1 MAYGM
6 NLNSD
11 SEARVV
17 ELQNHIELLEEQVQT
32 LRQTV
37 PGIKLLEEH
46 VQKLRQ
52 TVYGMDVDY
61 RAEFYELNRRNQQG
75 LLRNFFDNQDLVQAN
90 LANIKQ
96 YILKDVVPHLQRP
109 VVEPTQRIGGGRT
122 RKRR

>member
-1 MAYGM
+1 M